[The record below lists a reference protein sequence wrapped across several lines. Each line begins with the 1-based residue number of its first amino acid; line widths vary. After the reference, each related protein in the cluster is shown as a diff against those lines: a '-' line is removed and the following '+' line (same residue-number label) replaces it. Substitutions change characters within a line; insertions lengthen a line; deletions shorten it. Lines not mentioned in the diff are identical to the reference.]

1 MKEGRKEGGKEG
13 RKVLVSSFLFSVW
26 LLGFCGSC
34 DFCGFCGFVAFAP
47 FVFSASWLLCFW
59 AIVAFGFWFFM
70 FFLAPCGF
78 WLYAVSNDHIRI
90 VSKVAFWSINIGE
103 AFMTLI
109 YNLRLAFLREI
120 VRGLF
125 HATRD

>member
-47 FVFSASWLLCFW
+47 FVFSASWLLGFF
-59 AIVAFGFWFFM
+59 AFGQLLLLASGFSC
-70 FFLAPCGF
+70 FFLPRVVSGCM
-78 WLYAVSNDHIRI
+78 LYPMII
-90 VSKVAFWSINIGE
+90 LELFP
-103 AFMTLI
+103 
-109 YNLRLAFLREI
+109 RLHFGA
-120 VRGLF
+120 
-125 HATRD
+125 